1 MATKKTKPETKTV
14 KRTQTESKRLMGLE
28 ERYGAHNYHPL
39 PVVLHKGKGI
49 YVWDVEGK
57 KYFDFLSSYSAVNQG
72 HCHPRIVKALK
83 DQANVLCLTSR
94 AFYNDAFCEYEK
106 YIHTYF
112 GYDRVL
118 PMNTGA
124 EAVET
129 ALKLAR
135 RWGTV
140 KKGIPNDKV
149 KIICCEG
156 NFHGRTVT
164 VITMS
169 NDPSSYADYG
179 PLTPGFIRIPYNDP
193 KALEKALKK
202 YGNEV
207 AAFIAEP
214 IQGEA
219 GVFVPDDGYLKK
231 CYDLCHEHNVLFIAD
246 EVQTGIAR
254 TGKMLCS
261 EHDGIRPDIVILG
274 KALGGGVLPVSACL
288 ADDDIMLNIK
298 PGEHGS
304 TFGGFPLAAR
314 VAVEALK
321 VVKEEKLVQ
330 NAEKMG
336 KIFREEIKKL
346 NSPFIVEVRGRGLL
360 NAIVT
365 KPIGKKTAWDICL
378 KMMENGLLAKPTHDD
393 IIRFAPP
400 LCINKEELMKAIGII
415 KKSFEQMAK

>member
-156 NFHGRTVT
+156 NVHGRTVT

-193 KALEKALKK
+193 KAL
-202 YGNEV
+202 
-207 AAFIAEP
+207 
-214 IQGEA
+214 
-219 GVFVPDDGYLKK
+219 
-231 CYDLCHEHNVLFIAD
+231 VLD
-246 EVQTGIAR
+246 EGAIF
-254 TGKMLCS
+254 
-261 EHDGIRPDIVILG
+261 
-274 KALGGGVLPVSACL
+274 LPQ
-288 ADDDIMLNIK
+288 
-298 PGEHGS
+298 
-304 TFGGFPLAAR
+304 FG
-314 VAVEALK
+314 
-321 VVKEEKLVQ
+321 Q
-330 NAEKMG
+330 
-336 KIFREEIKKL
+336 
-346 NSPFIVEVRGRGLL
+346 
-360 NAIVT
+360 
-365 KPIGKKTAWDICL
+365 
-378 KMMENGLLAKPTHDD
+378 
-393 IIRFAPP
+393 
-400 LCINKEELMKAIGII
+400 
-415 KKSFEQMAK
+415 